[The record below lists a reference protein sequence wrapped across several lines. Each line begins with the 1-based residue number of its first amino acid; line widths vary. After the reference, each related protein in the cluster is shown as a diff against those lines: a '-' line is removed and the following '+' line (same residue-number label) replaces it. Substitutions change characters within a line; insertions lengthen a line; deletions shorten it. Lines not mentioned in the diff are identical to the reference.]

1 MGPGK
6 ILLDPRL
13 GLGAVTTAGSVGHR
27 CSPPVVNAAR
37 KISCVVARLW
47 FVANKRTAAAAC
59 GAIHERKR
67 LLGSLF
73 GALPSATRESWVADL
88 WWSAKECRERL
99 DRPTHIPPVQKRGRS
114 PGEQS
119 IPLPLL
125 SRPHQVWQ
133 TGHRR
138 RVRMMLQRGRS
149 HRRYS
154 WSGKRQGARYL
165 WAMRQPVLES
175 CRGHG
180 GRTRLAACKDRFAAR
195 RTAPGAIASP
205 AGVWLISN
213 ACRGPFRPHGL
224 GQPTHW

>member
-88 WWSAKECRERL
+88 WWGDKECRERL
-99 DRPTHIPPVQKRGRS
+99 DRPGLIPPVQKRGRS

-138 RVRMMLQRGRS
+138 RVRMMLQRGDRI
-149 HRRYS
+149 
-154 WSGKRQGARYL
+154 GDIPGAEYARAL
-165 WAMRQPVLES
+165 DICGRCDDQCWRLVEA
-175 CRGHG
+175 G